1 MPNLAASF
9 SRTPDE
15 RAHFRAILLA
25 FAALGFHVG
34 VWAVLLADLARSLGL
49 GPAALGFAL
58 TCQSAA
64 GVAALLVGG
73 RLADRFGRRPV
84 LVVGVAGTGVY
95 LALLAFV
102 ESYAALLAVFVF
114 SGVVSMY
121 DLACN
126 SLGGDYERQHGKKA
140 MTLFHAGFSGSAA
153 LGALGSGAALASGV
167 AFGTIFVLTGA
178 ALLVLSVAALRAPL
192 PRRVVEPDGGGG
204 EPSRSMFALLRVPAV
219 FACVAVIFMCFSTD
233 AALEGYTSIYL
244 RDFLG
249 AEALLGGV
257 GLASLYFAGAMSR
270 LFSAAAILR
279 FGERNVLFSSGLVAA
294 LGLGAVISTGMP
306 SVAAVGLLL
315 VGVALAPV
323 APIAFSMTAR
333 ATPGQSGQAISLVTT
348 SGYFAFTLSPIVV
361 GGVADLSSLRISFVL
376 LLALCLGISIL
387 SRRTPK

>member
-1 MPNLAASF
+1 M
-9 SRTPDE
+9 
-15 RAHFRAILLA
+15 LA

-49 GPAALGFAL
+49 GPGALGVAL

-84 LVVGVAGTGVY
+84 LVVGVAMTGVY
-95 LALLAFV
+95 LALLALV
-102 ESYAALLAVFVF
+102 ESYAALLAVLTF
-114 SGVVSMY
+114 SGMVSMY

-140 MTLFHAGFSGSAA
+140 MTLFHAGFSGAAA
-153 LGALGSGAALASGV
+153 LGALGSGAALSLGI
-167 AFGTIFVLTGA
+167 AFGTIFVFTGA
-178 ALLVLSVAALRAPL
+178 ALLVLSVAALRMPL
-192 PRRVVEPDGGGG
+192 PRRVVEADDGGGG
-204 EPSRSMFALLRVPAV
+204 GASRSMFALLRVPAV
-219 FACVAVIFMCFSTD
+219 FACVAVVFMCFSTD

-249 AEALLGGV
+249 AGALLGGA

-270 LFSAAAILR
+270 LFGAAAILR
-279 FGERNVLFSSGLVAA
+279 FGERKVLFSSGLIAA
-294 LGLGAVISTGMP
+294 LGLGVVVATDAP
-306 SVAAVGLLL
+306 TVAAVGLLL

-323 APIAFSMTAR
+323 APIVFSVTAQ
-333 ATPGQSGQAISLVTT
+333 AAPGQSGRAISLVTA

-361 GGVADLSSLRISFVL
+361 GGIADVSSLRVSFAL
-376 LLALCLGISIL
+376 LLALCVGISAF
-387 SRRTPK
+387 SRRMPMK